1 AANVNIARLD
11 YEGTNYLNNKML
23 VLDSRINVD
32 MGQMKFA
39 LEKSEITLNDF
50 AFGLDGYMA
59 MPNDDIALDLSFAGR
74 DNSFKS
80 ILSLVPGIYT
90 DSFRGLETSGSMDF
104 KGFIKGI
111 YNENTFPSFD
121 VSLVVEDGM
130 FKYPDLP
137 RPVSDVNINLLV
149 SNNTD
154 NLDNTH
160 VNLPAFSLNYDS
172 NPIPGR
178 LLLQNLVTYDKNG
191 QLLGKLNLEE
201 FTSIFPLQD
210 KELRGS
216 LNINATA

>member
-1 AANVNIARLD
+1 MEDGSANYDIAIDSGEEEANSDNGGFNLGVNLIEVNELDFIYDDRQLGFFMALADLNLRGSGDFSAEVYDLLAAANVNIARLD

-59 MPNDDIALDLSFAGR
+59 MPNDDIAVDLSFAGR

-104 KGFIKGI
+104 KGFIKI
-111 YNENTFPSFD
+111 RR
-121 VSLVVEDGM
+121 V
-130 FKYPDLP
+130 
-137 RPVSDVNINLLV
+137 
-149 SNNTD
+149 
-154 NLDNTH
+154 
-160 VNLPAFSLNYDS
+160 
-172 NPIPGR
+172 
-178 LLLQNLVTYDKNG
+178 
-191 QLLGKLNLEE
+191 
-201 FTSIFPLQD
+201 
-210 KELRGS
+210 
-216 LNINATA
+216 